1 MIRIRL
7 SKGVKSE
14 HLVNNGFELVI
25 DQKGSDKSYYK
36 KQVGSYELQIK
47 LGFPS
52 NFRIKDWDD
61 NRTPWILMKFLLGLE
76 EGKDING
83 KIKVIDQGKYKIL
96 DVKDTLNLIIEMN
109 NYTDVEKRLSKW
121 YQDYIDGTLRF

>member
-1 MIRIRL
+1 
-7 SKGVKSE
+7 
-14 HLVNNGFELVI
+14 
-25 DQKGSDKSYYK
+25 
-36 KQVGSYELQIK
+36 VGSYELQIK

>member
-7 SKGVKSE
+7 SKGVNSE

-25 DQKGSDKSYYK
+25 DQKSSDKSYYK

>member
-1 MIRIRL
+1 MIRIRI
-7 SKGVKSE
+7 SRGVRPE
-14 HLVNNGFELVI
+14 HLIADNYIYVNNNQNNSG
-25 DQKGSDKSYYK
+25 YYK
-36 KQVGSYELQIK
+36 KEVGCYEIQFK

-76 EGKDING
+76 EGNDVGG

-96 DVKDTLNLIIEMN
+96 DVDDTLELIREISP
-109 NYTDVEKRLSKW
+109 YTDIKNRLTKW
-121 YQDYIDGTLRF
+121 YQDYIDGILRF